1 MGLPVVRASGKTD
14 IYDLK
19 VTLDVASDLFRVEK
33 DRVYHFRMIQD
44 KTKGA
49 EYYNPKD
56 TSAEATFEN
65 WDYVVHGTVFEVK
78 ELAND
83 FRWGH

>member
-1 MGLPVVRASGKTD
+1 MVRASGKTD

-19 VTLDVASDLFRVEK
+19 VTLDVASELFRVEK
-33 DRVYHFRMIQD
+33 DKVYHFRVLQD
-44 KTKGA
+44 IASRT

-56 TSAEATFEN
+56 TSTDATFEN

-83 FRWGH
+83 FKWGH